1 MSPLA
6 QAPTA
11 PAPWPRSPALSGCLG
26 KPHIAAAFAEN
37 ATVRRLDADGIEGVL
52 HEPADRSRVVLGL
65 HNPSSA
71 EARVNLST
79 LLPERADCTWRF
91 LSGSLHTSD
100 AADGMYVHLDA
111 AGTAWLTAAP

>member
-6 QAPTA
+6 PTPI
-11 PAPWPRSPALSGCLG
+11 PALSHQTPALSGCLS
-26 KPHIAAAFAEN
+26 KPHLAAAFAED
-37 ATVRRLDADGIEGVL
+37 ATVRRLNADGIEGVL

-65 HNPSSA
+65 HNPSA
-71 EARVNLST
+71 TEARINLST

-91 LSGSLHTSD
+91 LSGSMHTSD

-111 AGTAWLTAAP
+111 AGTTWLTAAA

>member
-6 QAPTA
+6 SAPTSA
-11 PAPWPRSPALSGCLG
+11 LSHQTPALSGCLDR
-26 KPHIAAAFAEN
+26 PHIAAAFAED
-37 ATVRRLDADGIEGVL
+37 ATIRNLAADSIEGVL

-65 HNPSSA
+65 HNPSA
-71 EARVNLST
+71 TEARINLST
-79 LLPERADCTWRF
+79 LLPERADCTWHF
-91 LSGSLHTSD
+91 LSGSVRTSE